1 MDTPEPSPPGEAPPP
16 GPAPST
22 PSSAWRPP
30 TRPER
35 RAAARLHLTGVVFF
49 LVLPMLLPLLTWRRR
64 RLDSRYLARQAR
76 EALNFQLT
84 LWIGVLL
91 SLPLL
96 YLEVGG
102 YLLIV
107 IVVLGLVMP
116 FAAAEQCRE
125 GRDFRYPL
133 ILRPVR

>member
-1 MDTPEPSPPGEAPPP
+1 MNGSEPPQGIESAGA
-16 GPAPST
+16 PAPR
-22 PSSAWRPP
+22 RPP
-30 TRPER
+30 TQAER
-35 RAAARLHLTGVVFF
+35 RAAAWLHVSGVLLF
-49 LVLPMLLPLLTWRRR
+49 LVLPMLWPLVTWRRR
-64 RLDSRYLARQAR
+64 RADSRYLSRQAR

-84 LWIGVLL
+84 LWAAVLL

-96 YLEVGG
+96 FLEVGG

-107 IVVLGLVMP
+107 ILVLGLVLP

-133 ILRPVR
+133 ILRPLR